1 MGAKNSTL
9 SFDTGIQMQKKRRT
23 SYKKSHRRKKSHSHK
38 KRHTKKNH
46 FPNMPFPK
54 QPSFPK
60 PPSFSNPPSF
70 PKPPPFPNMPFPNMP
85 CHKKSC
91 KSSNH
96 RHHHTHTHKKS
107 KKHMIL
113 PGGNWINT
121 AKDFYIINNILYA
134 KLRTKS
140 GNYIHDQTV
149 FFPNQKFQNK
159 DGRFSL
165 LLY

>member
-23 SYKKSHRRKKSHSHK
+23 SYKKSHSRKKLHSHK

-54 QPSFPK
+54 QPPFPNMPFPK
-60 PPSFSNPPSF
+60 QPSF
-70 PKPPPFPNMPFPNMP
+70 PKPPPFPNMPFPTMP
-85 CHKKSC
+85 GHKKSS
-91 KSSNH
+91 KS
-96 RHHHTHTHKKS
+96 RHHHTHKKS
-107 KKHMIL
+107 KKNMIL

-140 GNYIHDQTV
+140 GNYIHAQTV
-149 FFPNQKFQNK
+149 FSPNQRFQNK